1 MILNYFQSRFIF
13 PLLLI
18 CSLTD
23 LKGQTDSSF
32 VMDTVKNIIIF
43 TTTVDLLDN
52 ELQSQDIS
60 GLLQSSRDVYVNQA
74 DLILV
79 QLDID

>member
-1 MILNYFQSRFIF
+1 MILNYFKSRFIF

-18 CSLTD
+18 CNFTGF
-23 LKGQTDSSF
+23 KGQTDSSF
-32 VMDTVKNIIIF
+32 VVDTVKNIIPVF

-60 GLLQSSRDVYVNQA
+60 GLLQLRNE
-74 DLILV
+74 
-79 QLDID
+79 

>member
-18 CSLTD
+18 CSLSG

-32 VMDTVKNIIIF
+32 VVDTVKNIIPVF
-43 TTTVDLLDN
+43 TTTVDLA
-52 ELQSQDIS
+52 EQ
-60 GLLQSSRDVYVNQA
+60 
-74 DLILV
+74 
-79 QLDID
+79 

>member
-32 VMDTVKNIIIF
+32 VMDTVKNIIPVF

-60 GLLQSSRDVYVNQA
+60 GLLQYSQVVLNLHIRSWIHSEY
-74 DLILV
+74 
-79 QLDID
+79 